1 MHRMRVVASL
11 LLACALAAGCSTSD
25 TSELTADEASL
36 QVRQYLEEQ
45 TVTNPQTPGMR
56 ALFSHYFSVL
66 AVEVMEINVDGDEA
80 RVRCDIAVAP
90 LEPIPAESPDAE
102 LFSHIVGRGAKLG
115 PLIVTHTF
123 VFRQYDPYWLPET
136 MDD

>member
-1 MHRMRVVASL
+1 MRRMRVVASL
-11 LLACALAAGCSTSD
+11 LLACGLAAGCSTPD
-25 TSELTADEASL
+25 TPELTADEASL

-66 AVEVMEINVDGDEA
+66 AVEVLEMTVEGDA
-80 RVRCDIAVAP
+80 AHVRCDIALAP
-90 LEPIPAESPDAE
+90 LEPIAADSPEAD
-102 LFSHIVGRGAKLG
+102 LFAHLVGRGAKPG

-123 VFRQYDPYWLPET
+123 VFWQYDLYWLIET
-136 MDD
+136 MID